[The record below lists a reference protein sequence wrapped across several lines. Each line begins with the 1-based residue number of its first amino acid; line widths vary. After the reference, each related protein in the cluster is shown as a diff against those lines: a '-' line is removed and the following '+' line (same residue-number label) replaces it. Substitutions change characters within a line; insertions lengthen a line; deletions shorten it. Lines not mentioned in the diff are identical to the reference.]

1 MPAIVTGT
9 VVRWEVKKDKKDKK
23 NKKDSEE
30 AHVKYNHSKDV
41 SVYVVNQNAD
51 AAVVVPAII
60 ATYILQKREEEK
72 QDPVQLLHDT
82 AKGLLQ
88 VVGIEW
94 AAVTPP
100 AVPWTDE

>member
-9 VVRWEVKKDKKDKK
+9 VVRWEVKKDKK
-23 NKKDSEE
+23 NKKDAEE
-30 AHVKYNHSKDV
+30 AHVKYNHSEDV
-41 SVYVVNQNAD
+41 RVYVVNQNAE

-60 ATYILQKREEEK
+60 ATYILQKQEEEE
-72 QDPVQLLHDT
+72 QDPVQLLHDA

-100 AVPWTDE
+100 PVPWEDE